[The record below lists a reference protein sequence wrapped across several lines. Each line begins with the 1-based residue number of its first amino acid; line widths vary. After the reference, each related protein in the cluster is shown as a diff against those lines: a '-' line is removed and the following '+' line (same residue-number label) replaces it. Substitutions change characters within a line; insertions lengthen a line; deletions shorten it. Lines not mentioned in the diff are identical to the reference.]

1 VSHHSSTAIAQP
13 WPTSARFDDG
23 GLEVAGLAAS
33 ELARAFGTPL
43 LVIDEEDVR
52 LRSRAFATAFDTALY
67 AVKALTSRR
76 LIRVVAEEGL
86 GALAASG
93 GELRAALEAGVPP
106 ARLALHGN
114 NKDDDELRLAVGAG
128 VGLVICDNTYE
139 LERLSSIAFRAGV
152 RQPILLRVIPSIS
165 AGAHPSIETGG
176 DDSKFGMTPDEA
188 ISVFRHASASPG
200 IVPVGVHTHVGSQID
215 GARPFL
221 SAVDALVDI
230 ASRAAEA
237 TGTAPRRFDIGG
249 GFPAVYVDEE
259 TLEIVT
265 IAGAVSSRL
274 RDGLARRGLPP
285 GELIVEPG
293 RAIVANA
300 GITLYRVGSVK
311 VRAGRVLAAVDG
323 GMSDNI
329 RPALY
334 GARYTVA
341 FASPVAGRPVRTVD
355 VVGRHCESGDVIA
368 RGCRLPE
375 PRPGDLLAVAAT
387 GAYCYSM
394 ASNYNQVGR
403 PAVVGVRDGRAT
415 PWLRRET
422 ADDLRALE
430 VGFPAQPFVHV
441 AAASSVP

>member
-1 VSHHSSTAIAQP
+1 MGHNRSTASAQP

-23 GLEVAGLAAS
+23 GLEVAGITAS

-43 LVIDEEDVR
+43 QVIDEEDVR
-52 LRSRAFATAFDTALY
+52 LRSRAFADAFDTVLY
-67 AVKALTSRR
+67 AVKALTARR
-76 LIRVVAEEGL
+76 LIRVTAEEGL

-93 GELRAALEAGVPP
+93 GELRAALEAGVHPD
-106 ARLALHGN
+106 RLALHGN
-114 NKDDDELRLAVGAG
+114 NKDDDELGLAVRAG
-128 VGLVICDNTYE
+128 VGLVICDNSHE
-139 LERLSSIAFRAGV
+139 LERLSSIASAAGV

-176 DDSKFGMTPDEA
+176 DDSKFGMTPSEA
-188 ISVFRHASASPG
+188 IVAFRRASASPG
-200 IVPVGVHTHVGSQID
+200 VVPVGVHTHVGSQID
-215 GARPFL
+215 GAGPFL
-221 SAVDALVDI
+221 SAVDALVDL
-230 ASRAAEA
+230 ASGLAEA

-259 TLEIVT
+259 PLEI
-265 IAGAVSSRL
+265 ANLAEAVRSRL

-334 GARYTVA
+334 GARYTA
-341 FASPVAGRPVRTVD
+341 ALASPVAGRAVRTVD

-368 RGCRLPE
+368 RGCELPE

-394 ASNYNQVGR
+394 ASNYNQAGR
-403 PAVVGVRDGRAT
+403 PAVVGVRDGRAA

-430 VGFPAQPFVHV
+430 VDVPARAVAHV
-441 AAASSVP
+441 VEAASAP